1 MVDCSTCTCEG
12 FISMDEFE
20 EACCLLGKHTAS
32 VIPREHVLAMAR
44 NMDLN
49 KDGHTQYLQTTRR
62 TYIST
67 DLSRLHSFF
76 TSTFLQTTRRA
87 TKWTRTSINIYS
99 EEHSVN
105 KILLNKDGQ
114 IDFNEFLETFRIVD
128 QFGRDLVARRASE
141 DSSLPGSD
149 DT

>member
-1 MVDCSTCTCEG
+1 
-12 FISMDEFE
+12 MDEFE

-76 TSTFLQTTRRA
+76 YFYVLT
-87 TKWTRTSINIYS
+87 
-99 EEHSVN
+99 
-105 KILLNKDGQ
+105 D
-114 IDFNEFLETFRIVD
+114 NEKSNEMNQNVYKHIFGRTFRQQNPSQQGRSDRFQRVSGNVSYCGSVRSR
-128 QFGRDLVARRASE
+128 FGG
-141 DSSLPGSD
+141 SSSQ
-149 DT
+149 

>member
-1 MVDCSTCTCEG
+1 MCTMCTMCTSVLQCSTNVCVHKIIIGSTCTFEG

-49 KDGHTQYLQTTRR
+49 KDGHEQTTRR
-62 TYIST
+62 TTMST
-67 DLSRLHSFF
+67 SLDFILSL

-87 TKWTRTSINIYS
+87 TK
-99 EEHSVN
+99 
-105 KILLNKDGQ
+105 
-114 IDFNEFLETFRIVD
+114 
-128 QFGRDLVARRASE
+128 
-141 DSSLPGSD
+141 
-149 DT
+149 